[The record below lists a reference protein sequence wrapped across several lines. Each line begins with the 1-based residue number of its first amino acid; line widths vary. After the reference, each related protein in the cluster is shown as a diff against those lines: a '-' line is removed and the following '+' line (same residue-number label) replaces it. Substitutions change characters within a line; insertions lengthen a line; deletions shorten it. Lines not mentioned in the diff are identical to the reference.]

1 MPRPNVEVHQRVL
14 NPIVTINDPQQ
25 RVCIVGL
32 HTEEFKDEPVYIL
45 DRTEALEY
53 GDDIPESSAIDLEFD
68 INVDG
73 VLINKD
79 IELGD
84 TGIEG
89 DLTLVF
95 SKPQVN
101 MLNVLGVTRT
111 ISSGNHLPGDGFS
124 VVSGQVTTAMLTRP
138 SLKLLVNP
146 SDTLCSFLVVDSGAP
161 GLNFTTGNY
170 TGASAPIS
178 ALATL
183 KPGYDVTLSGLGSF
197 VVRAVAAGGIY
208 LGSTTVDQ
216 HEKLLAND
224 DLTLTISGT
233 AIQNVTFKLVSPGI
247 QEVGVDG
254 ASSTVNKLVLQQNL
268 LFDIVYS
275 YNAKCALT
283 CEYDTQEVTV
293 SELDATNPLV
303 VTSTLTGDATVT
315 VPKEVLTISG
325 VGHIIRATALVSY
338 TVAKNTLSSTLQ
350 PVNVNNITDV
360 LGLPSPQNPLALAA
374 ELALLN
380 APSTQVFVLALDLSP
395 VDGSSEQKSVDAAFL
410 EALSVL
416 ERSRD
421 VYAMVPLTTSQS
433 TTVAYAKSAEAM
445 SLPRRGKFRICLG
458 SGLGSP
464 AEEFVI
470 GSRSTYSTTGLIV
483 DEAVTDEAQNF
494 RSPSSRVLVGD
505 NVVAVDADSV
515 TYTGVVSD
523 VTAASLTVT
532 WDDTAPD
539 GNVSYRVSRSLL
551 SPSKKAR
558 QIELLSAV
566 VPSIAS
572 KRLFLTFP
580 GLCTVASSLA
590 NSSFQNQPSYY
601 VTAAFSGLIAATD
614 IHRPKNFLGV
624 QGIKLNDIA
633 RFSDDELD
641 AISDSGY
648 LVFQQNTAESAP
660 FCVHQ
665 VNTYH
670 GTNPGTQEFT
680 ELSVISNY
688 DFVSA
693 YFKNILDPFA
703 GTVNIVPEVLATI
716 RSSLQAAITNLQAR
730 KVVGIGA
737 PVISGSVDIVR
748 QASFD
753 SGTVEASVSVRL
765 PKVLNKI
772 ILEVVSA

>member
-1 MPRPNVEVHQRVL
+1 MPRPYVEVHQRVL

-32 HTEEFKDEPVYIL
+32 HTEEFKDKAVHEL
-45 DRTEALEY
+45 DRLDSLEPGEAVPSGAL
-53 GDDIPESSAIDLEFD
+53 DNVEFD
-68 INVDG
+68 IDVDG

-84 TGIEG
+84 SGIEG
-89 DLTLVF
+89 DLTLTL
-95 SKPQVN
+95 KDPQVN
-101 MLNVLGVTRT
+101 LANITGVTRT
-111 ISSGNHLPGDGFS
+111 
-124 VVSGQVTTAMLTRP
+124 VSGSDHSNSGVFTVTGVLAEAMLSQP
-138 SLKLLVNP
+138 GLKLVVNP
-146 SDTLCSFLVVDSGAP
+146 SSTFCNFLVMDVGAP
-161 GLNFTTGNY
+161 GLDFTTGSYN
-170 TGASAPIS
+170 GASAPI
-178 ALATL
+178 AELATIVA
-183 KPGYDVTLSGLGSF
+183 GSQVTVGDLGVF
-197 VVRAVAAGGIY
+197 YVRKKVAGGLY
-208 LGSTTVDQ
+208 LGSTTTAQ
-216 HEKLLAND
+216 HDKLLAASGKS
-224 DLTLTISGT
+224 LTVEGTTIPG
-233 AIQNVTFKLVSPGI
+233 ITFKLISAGL
-247 QEVGVDG
+247 QEVGIE
-254 ASSTVNKLVLQQNL
+254 AATSTTTALVLQDNL
-268 LFDIVYS
+268 PFDLVAPA
-275 YNAKCALT
+275 NASCSLT
-283 CEYDTQEVTV
+283 CAYDELVQL
-293 SELDATNPLV
+293 SELDVSNPLV
-303 VTSTLTGDATVT
+303 VTSTSTGDATVT
-315 VPKEVLTISG
+315 IPMAALTIAG
-325 VGHIIRATALVSY
+325 VGHIVRATATMSY
-338 TVAKNTLSSTLQ
+338 TVAKNSLSSSLQPIDQNTLSGL
-350 PVNVNNITDV
+350 
-360 LGLPSPQNPLALAA
+360 LGVPSPQNPLALAA

-380 APSTQVFVLALDLSP
+380 APSTQVFVLALDLTP
-395 VDGSSEQKSVDAAFL
+395 ADGSSEQKSVEAAFL
-410 EALSVL
+410 EALSIL

-421 VYAMVPLTTSQS
+421 VYAMVPLTLDQGV
-433 TTVAYAKSAEAM
+433 TVAYAKSAEAM

-458 SGLGSP
+458 SGLGAP
-464 AEEFVI
+464 AEEFVV
-470 GSRSTYSTTGLIV
+470 GSRKTYSTTGVMVGNNI
-483 DEAVTDEAQNF
+483 TDEAQNF
-494 RSPSSRVLVGD
+494 KSPSSRVLVGD
-505 NVVAVDADSV
+505 NVVAVDASSV
-515 TYTGVVSD
+515 TYYGVVSE
-523 VTAASLTVT
+523 VTASSLTVT
-532 WDDTAPD
+532 WDTSAPS
-539 GNVSYRVSRSLL
+539 GSVSYRVSRSLL
-551 SPSKKAR
+551 APSKKAR
-558 QIELLSAV
+558 QIELLRLAI
-566 VPSIAS
+566 PSIAS

-580 GLCTVASSLA
+580 GLCTVTSSLA
-590 NSSFQNQPSYY
+590 NASFQNQPSYY

-624 QGIKLNDIA
+624 QGVKLNDIA

-693 YFKNILDPFA
+693 YFKSILDPFA